1 MMQSVEDSKCHYQ
14 DASYSSGQPL
24 EHALWTDFGMDLGA
38 AAGDNSDLTEIE
50 RAGNAAHLSKLST
63 ASQRLS
69 HGASRVWPWA
79 VTLSRQLDHRVVSP
93 WHDIIGSGLHATREG
108 RELPVFH
115 HAVAI

>member
-14 DASYSSGQPL
+14 DANYSSGQPL

-38 AAGDNSDLTEIE
+38 AE

-69 HGASRVWPWA
+69 HGAR
-79 VTLSRQLDHRVVSP
+79 DE
-93 WHDIIGSGLHATREG
+93 HAEALLALT
-108 RELPVFH
+108 
-115 HAVAI
+115 